1 MCGMCLCVSVWV
13 CLCVGGCA
21 LHNCTREPCND
32 GMCCKNLDFET
43 CLLLFV
49 YYDSHCFLF
58 TDESVD
64 VERQSHTIIALVE
77 ELVGE
82 SVQQY
87 F

>member
-1 MCGMCLCVSVWV
+1 MGVSVCGWV
-13 CLCVGGCA
+13 GV
-21 LHNCTREPCND
+21 LHNCTREPYND

-43 CLLLFV
+43 RLLLFV
-49 YYDSHCFLF
+49 YYDSHYFLF

-64 VERQSHTIIALVE
+64 VERQSHAIIALVE